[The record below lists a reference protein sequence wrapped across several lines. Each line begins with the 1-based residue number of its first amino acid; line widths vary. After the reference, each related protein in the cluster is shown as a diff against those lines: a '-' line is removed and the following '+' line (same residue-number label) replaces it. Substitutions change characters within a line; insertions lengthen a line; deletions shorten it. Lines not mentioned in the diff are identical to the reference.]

1 MEYSDIVRA
10 YILQP
15 NEVFEQGHLR
25 ITNIGKKESRVTV
38 ELLRDFD
45 LQRLTGGPHIEHGL
59 EFRLRV
65 E

>member
-1 MEYSDIVRA
+1 MEYSEMQRA

-15 NEVFEQGHLR
+15 NEVFEHGHLR
-25 ITNIGKKESRVTV
+25 ITNIGKKESQVTV
-38 ELLRDFD
+38 ELLRDFN
-45 LQRLTGGPHIEHGL
+45 LQQLTGGPLIEGGL